1 MDAPKILSIL
11 YSEIHS
17 VVVGMIDSKGHPSS
31 AFLDVMLA
39 EDDSIY
45 FMTSNNGRKLYQM
58 LNDSDYI
65 SICGKTEGDYFHS
78 KMITLQGRIRN
89 IGKARIDDLMDA
101 NPYMKKL
108 YPDDQKEKRQII
120 DVFQV
125 YCGEGVYQDFSVSS
139 AERIPFQFGR
149 M

>member
-1 MDAPKILSIL
+1 
-11 YSEIHS
+11 
-17 VVVGMIDSKGHPSS
+17 
-31 AFLDVMLA
+31 MLA
-39 EDDSIY
+39 DDDSIF
-45 FMTSNNGRKLYQM
+45 FMTSNNGRKLYKM

-65 SICGKTEGDYFHS
+65 SICGKTEGGYFRS
-78 KMITLQGRIRN
+78 RMITIQGRIRN

-101 NPYMKKL
+101 NLYMKKL

-125 YCGEGVYQDFSVSS
+125 YCGVGVYQDFSVSP

-149 M
+149 I